1 MDRICWSKK
10 GQAMVQIFLETSG
23 NSLNSNSES
32 IRLLKKLLNWKNSF
46 TGSSKKTSTFPFFK
60 NKNALS
66 QNYLDKTKWIAPSF
80 FCWSQSLKKSSS
92 SVAPNYKRGNFVKS
106 ASCQFRSRQNV
117 SADSKIGFSPVSFQA
132 FPSNIRLQSK
142 VSSGCS
148 FHHHPLPPSAPES
161 EVSHLG
167 WELRLSGDDGPRQEK
182 FADRRDKNVCR
193 GGSAKNGT
201 RHREVKFQPRWNY
214 FGDSRIWGLETRRLA
229 KLIS

>member
-23 NSLNSNSES
+23 NALNSNSES

-46 TGSSKKTSTFPFFK
+46 TGSSKKINEDISFFK

-117 SADSKIGFSPVSFQA
+117 SADSEIVFSPVSFSGFSSQ
-132 FPSNIRLQSK
+132 PSPSIKGFVWLLIPS
-142 VSSGCS
+142 
-148 FHHHPLPPSAPES
+148 PPPSPIC
-161 EVSHLG
+161 
-167 WELRLSGDDGPRQEK
+167 P
-182 FADRRDKNVCR
+182 
-193 GGSAKNGT
+193 
-201 RHREVKFQPRWNY
+201 
-214 FGDSRIWGLETRRLA
+214 RIWSEPLGKRTKDKVGMMGPGRKSSQTGATKMSAEVAAPKMEPDIAR
-229 KLIS
+229 